1 MRSYQPVHQQ
11 NTIDEISQR
20 AKGTHDNS
28 ALIEKRLGNIESKFQ
43 GVSSESIT
51 QNLIYLSQLEDR
63 LFKIEAALREVRA
76 EGHSHKDDRY
86 GAKTSF
92 DDLQSFKVAYYTM
105 SSSFI
110 MFALDRF
117 PQETGRY

>member
-43 GVSSESIT
+43 GVSSE
-51 QNLIYLSQLEDR
+51 
-63 LFKIEAALREVRA
+63 
-76 EGHSHKDDRY
+76 
-86 GAKTSF
+86 
-92 DDLQSFKVAYYTM
+92 
-105 SSSFI
+105 
-110 MFALDRF
+110 
-117 PQETGRY
+117 